1 MNIPLECL
9 RSRWWEL
16 ESLASWT
23 TLKLGG
29 EAKVL
34 CRVENEDEFFEVINW
49 ADHHELPL
57 LMLGGGSN
65 ILFSDQG
72 FKGVVVVLGGE
83 FMKTEILH
91 GEILLGSGLNISSAI
106 SLLTEHEISSLAGL
120 YGMPGT
126 IGGAVV
132 MNGGTKWGTISD
144 HLVRV
149 KTYES
154 GWRKVKTEEMD
165 YRRGISEILLKVLIN
180 REDLPRDQIESLF
193 AEIRKYRDDHFP
205 KANRTAGSVFKN
217 PTGAYAGE
225 LIERCGWK
233 GKTYQHVKVSD
244 KHANF
249 FITEPG
255 ASTQQ
260 FLTLMEQVKQ
270 DVEKKCSIELEPE
283 LRIYDYEGNLIEG

>member
-1 MNIPLECL
+1 MNIPLESL
-9 RSRWWEL
+9 GSRWWEL
-16 ESLASWT
+16 ESLSSWT

-29 EAKVL
+29 AAKVL
-34 CRVENEDEFFEVINW
+34 CRVENENEFFEVINW
-49 ADHHELPL
+49 ADHHELPV

-65 ILFSDQG
+65 SLFSDQG
-72 FKGVVVVLGGE
+72 FKGVVIVLGGE
-83 FMKTEILH
+83 FMKMEILQE
-91 GEILLGSGLNISSAI
+91 EILLGSGLSISSAI
-106 SLLTEHEISSLAGL
+106 SHLTQQGISSLSGL

-126 IGGAVV
+126 IGGTVV

-144 HLVRV
+144 HLLRV

-154 GWRKVKTEEMD
+154 GWRKIKAEEMD
-165 YRRGISEILLKVLIN
+165 YRKGISEILLKVMIN
-180 REDLPRDQIESLF
+180 REDMPAEQIENLF

-217 PTGAYAGE
+217 PPGDYAGA

-233 GKTYQHVKVSD
+233 GKSYQQVKVSD

-270 DVEKKCSIELEPE
+270 DVLKKCSIELNPE